1 VRGEDRLSGSLFS
14 YVDLEARVPARHPL
28 RLIREIVNDVLGS
41 LSADF
46 ASAYSDIG
54 RPSIAPERLIRAL
67 LLQAFYSVR
76 SEHQLMEQIEF
87 NLLFRWFVGL
97 GMDDPV
103 WDASTF
109 CHNRDRLLEAWASM
123 KSFRPKGGDDG
134 GGAGRNAERDFH
146 GEKRSNETHES
157 TTDADARLY
166 RKGNGRESRLC
177 FMGHALMENRN
188 GLVVGGNVTIASG
201 TAEREAAL
209 ELIDRHC
216 PGKRR
221 IDGRATLRR
230 QPAYPQADRGDLRL
244 GQNPKRPGQDQ
255 DPGTAAGRCII
266 HLEPG
271 GL

>member
-1 VRGEDRLSGSLFS
+1 
-14 YVDLEARVPARHPL
+14 
-28 RLIREIVNDVLGS
+28 
-41 LSADF
+41 
-46 ASAYSDIG
+46 
-54 RPSIAPERLIRAL
+54 
-67 LLQAFYSVR
+67 
-76 SEHQLMEQIEF
+76 MEQIEF

-123 KSFRPKGGDDG
+123 KSFRPKGG
-134 GGAGRNAERDFH
+134 GAGRNAERDFH
-146 GEKRSNETHES
+146 DEKRSNETHES

-221 IDGRATLRR
+221 RTLGADKAHDVTAFVDDLRRRKRRIDGRATLRR
-230 QPAYPQADRGDLRL
+230 QSAYPQADRGDLRL

>member
-1 VRGEDRLSGSLFS
+1 
-14 YVDLEARVPARHPL
+14 
-28 RLIREIVNDVLGS
+28 
-41 LSADF
+41 
-46 ASAYSDIG
+46 
-54 RPSIAPERLIRAL
+54 
-67 LLQAFYSVR
+67 
-76 SEHQLMEQIEF
+76 MEQIEF

-109 CHNRDRLLEAWASM
+109 CHNRDRLLEADISALVLNGVIEHRKVRDLLSRDHFSVDGTLIEAWASM

-134 GGAGRNAERDFH
+134 GDAGRNAERDFH

-221 IDGRATLRR
+221 RTLGADKAYDVTAFVDDLRR
-230 QPAYPQADRGDLRL
+230 RKVTPHVAVQDHLSKTGKRRKTRIDAGIGGHKL
-244 GQNPKRPGQDQ
+244 GKAEAE
-255 DPGTAAGRCII
+255 AARDI
-266 HLEPG
+266 EP
-271 GL
+271 LVVI